1 MIGKLTSVAVAT
13 ALIGAVAI
21 VTPTPA
27 EAHGGVGVGIAAGL
41 LGGAIL
47 GGVIANSQPRS
58 YTYVETP
65 VYEDDTVVCHR
76 VLFRDEYGNRYW
88 RRVCN

>member
-1 MIGKLTSVAVAT
+1 MTGRLTTVAVAT

-21 VTPTPA
+21 VAPTPA
-27 EAHGGVGVGIAAGL
+27 EAHGGVAVGIAAGL

-65 VYEDDTVVCHR
+65 VYEDDTIVCHR
-76 VLFRDEYGNRYW
+76 VLFRDEYGNRSW